1 MITQLCRSSSETVRH
16 LFYGCSLALTL
27 YGLVASTLHI
37 SKPLYCPESQWTVI
51 LHNAHTKTE
60 KATLLVTQF
69 VLWRERC
76 SRIFRETS
84 KETQELVY
92 EVLQELRYQA
102 SVTKETSWE
111 FLTYVVCF
119 NFKSVSFLLL
129 FSFFHSSNFMSYFS
143 KFYLYVTN
151 NLWPLQLI

>member
-1 MITQLCRSSSETVRH
+1 M
-16 LFYGCSLALTL
+16 LTL
-27 YGLVASTLHI
+27 YGLVTSTLHI
-37 SKPLYCPESQWTVI
+37 SKPLYCPESQQTVI
-51 LHNAHTKTE
+51 LHNVHTKTE

-84 KETQELVY
+84 KETQELIY
-92 EVLQELRYQA
+92 EMLQELRYQA

-111 FLTYVVCF
+111 FLTYVACF

-129 FSFFHSSNFMSYFS
+129 FFIFSQLKFHELFFKILPVRYKQLVTTSINIIKQGLNPCFSS
-143 KFYLYVTN
+143 K
-151 NLWPLQLI
+151 NLS